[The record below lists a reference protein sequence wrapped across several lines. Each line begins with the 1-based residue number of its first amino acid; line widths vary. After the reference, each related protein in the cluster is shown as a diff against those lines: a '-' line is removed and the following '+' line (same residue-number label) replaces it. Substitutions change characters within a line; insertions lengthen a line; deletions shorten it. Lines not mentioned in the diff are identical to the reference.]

1 MNPPRIER
9 RALCADAGGW
19 PESMHPVLRRVY
31 AARGVVSPRDIEHR
45 LASLLPPRDLGGIA
59 RACELVENA
68 IRTGARIIIV
78 GDFDADGAT
87 ATAVA
92 VRGLRLLGAQDLG
105 YAVPNRFR
113 HGYGLSPAIVEELLQ
128 RQPKLLITVDNGI
141 AAHAGVAAAKA
152 HGMQVIVTDH
162 HLPGATLP
170 GADAIVNPNVPGDA
184 FSSKAL
190 AGVGVM
196 FYLLLA
202 LRARLREKH
211 WFDEQR
217 ITEPD
222 LSCLID
228 LVALGTVAD
237 LVPLDCNNR
246 ILVDAGLKR
255 IRSGRCCAGI
265 TALIACGQRDPARLV
280 ASDLGFVV
288 APRINAAGRL
298 EDMGLGIE
306 CLLADDSGRA
316 RELAETLSSINA
328 ERRQLQADMVE
339 QAQYA
344 VHKWTLS
351 RGRAALPR
359 GVVLFDPGWHH
370 GVVGLVASK
379 LKEMLNRPV
388 IACAPATMER
398 DDRTDARNEVKASGR
413 SIAGFHL
420 RDALADV
427 DARHP
432 GLLLRF
438 GGHAM
443 AAGLSLRRDDV
454 ETFAAAFDAVAQE
467 RIAPAALEAIL
478 LTDGE
483 LGTDDFSLG
492 LARQLRY
499 AGPWGQGF
507 AEPMFD
513 GVFAVESWRVV
524 AEKHMRFRLRSDGG
538 REAVDAIMFNAS
550 EGLSP
555 PERLRAVFS
564 LDLDE
569 WQGTERLQLLLRH
582 WQPV

>member
-1 MNPPRIER
+1 MKPTRIER
-9 RALCADAGGW
+9 RPFPTELTDW
-19 PESMHPVLRRVY
+19 PDSVHSVLRRVY
-31 AARGVVSPRDIEHR
+31 AARGIASPRQVEHR
-45 LASLLPPRDLGGIA
+45 LASLASPQSLGGLGL
-59 RACELVENA
+59 ACRMLAEA
-68 IRTGARIIIV
+68 IREDARIMIV

-92 VRGLRLLGAQDLG
+92 MRGLRLLGARHVDF
-105 YAVPNRFR
+105 AVPNRFR
-113 HGYGLSPAIVEELLQ
+113 HGYGLSPPIVEELLSRRPQ
-128 RQPKLLITVDNGI
+128 LLVTVDNGI

-162 HLPGATLP
+162 HLPGDTLP
-170 GADAIVNPNVPGDA
+170 EADAIVNPNVPGDA
-184 FSSKAL
+184 FPSKAL

-202 LRARLREKH
+202 LRANLRESSA
-211 WFDEQR
+211 FAGQE
-217 ITEPD
+217 TAEPD
-222 LSCLID
+222 LSSLLD

-237 LVPLDCNNR
+237 LVALDANNR

-265 TALIACGQRDPARLV
+265 SALIASGKRDQQRLV

-298 EDMGLGIE
+298 EDMSLGIE
-306 CLLADDSGRA
+306 CLLTDDVARA
-316 RELAETLSSINA
+316 QRLAETLSAINA
-328 ERRQLQADMVE
+328 DRRQLQADMVE
-339 QAQYA
+339 QAQA
-344 VHKWTLS
+344 EVHKWTLAH
-351 RGRAALPR
+351 GEAALPR

-379 LKEMLNRPV
+379 LKEVLNRPV
-388 IACAPATMER
+388 ITCAPAGEGS
-398 DDRTDARNEVKASGR
+398 NEVRASGR
-413 SIAGFHL
+413 SISGFHL

-454 ETFAAAFDAVAQE
+454 ETLAAAFDAVARE
-467 RIAPAALEAIL
+467 RLAPETLDAIL

-483 LGTDDFSLG
+483 LGADDFSIE

-507 AEPMFD
+507 PEPVFD
-513 GVFAVESWRVV
+513 GVFSVASWRVV
-524 AEKHMRFRLRSDGG
+524 GEKHYRFKLC
-538 REAVDAIMFNAS
+538 REGSAKMVDAIMFNAI
-550 EGLSP
+550 EGPSP
-555 PERLRAVFS
+555 PGRLHAVFN
-564 LDLDE
+564 LEVDE
-569 WQGTERLQLLLRH
+569 WQGAERLQLLLRH
-582 WQPV
+582 WQAC